1 MPRPLLQCQDK
12 LGGVL
17 VHQLNDFLEVPADNS
32 LVVDLKKM
40 ALLLSNCCWWI
51 GEQNKPA
58 SLPIVHQLK
67 AKSAGALVLA
77 VITVSL

>member
-1 MPRPLLQCQDK
+1 MPRPLLQRQDK

-17 VHQLNDFLEVPADNS
+17 VHQLNDFLEVPADNR

-40 ALLLSNCCWWI
+40 ALLLSNCWWI

-58 SLPIVHQLK
+58 SLTIVHQLK